1 MCLGAAG
8 NAVRAHSSSKCADT
22 AIEPKEN
29 KQCYSGK
36 RSSCCRSTKVIGDCI
51 WSGCQGSLSPT
62 QNPKC
67 PSGYYYQTY
76 RYNKP
81 EGVAL
86 CREEYVSPVSGKKG
100 TPLIDPFKS
109 ALCCRTGR
117 SYSNCNWANDP
128 SSPSDLDFCFDP
140 PSTWYK
146 AWPVDRDRV
155 YELGSNDADTDK
167 AIWQYDNQYES
178 NHREPIR
185 ADGTVPEDS
194 DAYGFMVLN
203 GEEEAMDANFKESHT
218 VVWRTVSVPRVKR
231 DILTKNQPVLER
243 ASEHMEE
250 TFQVYCN
257 VPPGA
262 EECETV

>member
-1 MCLGAAG
+1 MDELFGD
-8 NAVRAHSSSKCADT
+8 HSHLQLEGLDNDSADRFFNLFSQFT
-22 AIEPKEN
+22 A
-29 KQCYSGK
+29 Q
-36 RSSCCRSTKVIGDCI
+36 DCFVTEKYTDGTLD
-51 WSGCQGSLSPT
+51 GCGGGQ
-62 QNPKC
+62 
-67 PSGYYYQTY
+67 
-76 RYNKP
+76 
-81 EGVAL
+81 
-86 CREEYVSPVSGKKG
+86 VSPAGTMSVETAHNPLQRHPMPLSGG
-100 TPLIDPFKS
+100 TSKR
-109 ALCCRTGR
+109 CC
-117 SYSNCNWANDP
+117 
-128 SSPSDLDFCFDP
+128 FCFDP
-140 PSTWYK
+140 PSTWNK
-146 AWPVDRDRV
+146 AWPVDRDRL

-178 NHREPIR
+178 NHRDPIR

-194 DAYGFMVLN
+194 DAYGLMVLN